1 MESFCF
7 LVGKFALSLQIIKR
21 NEEGISSFEK
31 NKSARGPHSKKR
43 GKHVASQPLVQW
55 SLSDRKRATSP
66 TCSLPS
72 IRTLKI
78 SLYSSN
84 RYFLFSAYFFFFYRS
99 FCLHPAERNI
109 VLFRRW
115 ERSRLIP
122 SAWKRF
128 CIEIWKLWKLTGG
141 GWWIVSQV
149 NCLVDWTRRVVR
161 VDQFLYLLTIILAWS
176 EIFKVY

>member
-1 MESFCF
+1 METSHF

-21 NEEGISSFEK
+21 NEEGMSSFEK

-84 RYFLFSAYFFFFYRS
+84 RYFLFSAYFFFF
-99 FCLHPAERNI
+99 FI
-109 VLFRRW
+109 VPSVYTQRR
-115 ERSRLIP
+115 ETLCYSDGENAR
-122 SAWKRF
+122 
-128 CIEIWKLWKLTGG
+128 G
-141 GWWIVSQV
+141 
-149 NCLVDWTRRVVR
+149 
-161 VDQFLYLLTIILAWS
+161 
-176 EIFKVY
+176 

>member
-1 MESFCF
+1 METSHF

-21 NEEGISSFEK
+21 NEEGMSSFEK

-84 RYFLFSAYFFFFYRS
+84 RYFLFSAYFFFFIVPSVYTQRRETLCYS
-99 FCLHPAERNI
+99 PTVRTLAVNPLRVKTVLHRDMEI
-109 VLFRRW
+109 V
-115 ERSRLIP
+115 
-122 SAWKRF
+122 
-128 CIEIWKLWKLTGG
+128 EI
-141 GWWIVSQV
+141 
-149 NCLVDWTRRVVR
+149 NRRRVVNC
-161 VDQFLYLLTIILAWS
+161 QS
-176 EIFKVY
+176 G